1 MAQVVDITA
10 LLQAAQSADAAAR
23 QQGEAGIKQLE
34 SQPESYLLSL
44 CTHLATETN
53 AVDTRRLAGTKTL
66 IKVNRC
72 WPPFPGQS
80 LVAIAAPP
88 HSPPHLPRRSHP

>member
-23 QQGEAGIKQLE
+23 QQAEAGIKQLE

-44 CTHLATETN
+44 SSHLANEAN
-53 AVDTRRLAGTKTL
+53 GVDTRRLAGRQKTTRQL
-66 IKVNRC
+66 D
-72 WPPFPGQS
+72 
-80 LVAIAAPP
+80 
-88 HSPPHLPRRSHP
+88 HLGSCSNCTWH

>member
-23 QQGEAGIKQLE
+23 QQAEAGIKQLE

-44 CTHLATETN
+44 SAHLADE
-53 AVDTRRLAGTKTL
+53 AKGVDTRRLAGK
-66 IKVNRC
+66 
-72 WPPFPGQS
+72 
-80 LVAIAAPP
+80 
-88 HSPPHLPRRSHP
+88 